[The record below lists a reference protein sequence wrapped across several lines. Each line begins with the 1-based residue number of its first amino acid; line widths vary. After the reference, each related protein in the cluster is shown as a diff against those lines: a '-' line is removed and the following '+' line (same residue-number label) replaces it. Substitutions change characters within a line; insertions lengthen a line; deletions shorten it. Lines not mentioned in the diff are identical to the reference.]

1 MPGASTTSGTY
12 MSTKNECHQAI
23 TQAQAA
29 AGTRVYT
36 VAYGAA
42 NSGCSTDASPSI
54 SPCATLQQMATND
67 STFFKDTSTACTAGD
82 SPPPALPPSIPPCPT
97 LQQMPTNDSTFFK
110 DTSTACT
117 AGDRPTTDLNTIFTQ
132 I

>member
-1 MPGASTTSGTY
+1 

-82 SPPPALPPSIPPCPT
+82 
-97 LQQMPTNDSTFFK
+97 
-110 DTSTACT
+110 
-117 AGDRPTTDLNTIFTQ
+117 RPTTDLNTIFTQ
-132 I
+132 IAGDLTVARLMVNGTP